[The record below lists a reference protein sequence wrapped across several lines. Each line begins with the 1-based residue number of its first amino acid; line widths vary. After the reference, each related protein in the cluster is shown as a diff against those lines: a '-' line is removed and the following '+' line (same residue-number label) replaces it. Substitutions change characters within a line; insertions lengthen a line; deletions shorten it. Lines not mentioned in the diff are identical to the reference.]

1 MPIWNR
7 IKDEVERAGRAA
19 HSAIDEGKLRLD
31 LLRSRQAADR
41 SAQRL
46 GYAIFKAKSEGKELA
61 EDVYSRHANEL
72 SAAEAEIARIE
83 TLLKEAA
90 ARRTGGES
98 ARPEQPTPP
107 AYSTTSE
114 SEPKSTGPSTGAGG
128 S

>member
-7 IKDEVERAGRAA
+7 IKDEVGRAGRAA

-31 LLRSRQAADR
+31 LLRTRQAADR

-46 GYAIFKAKSEGKELA
+46 GYAVYKAKTEGKALA
-61 EDVYSRHANEL
+61 EDVYNRHACEL

-90 ARRTGGES
+90 ARRTG
-98 ARPEQPTPP
+98 ATDP
-107 AYSTTSE
+107 A
-114 SEPKSTGPSTGAGG
+114 SEPPKPPPEPQPAGTSTGAGP